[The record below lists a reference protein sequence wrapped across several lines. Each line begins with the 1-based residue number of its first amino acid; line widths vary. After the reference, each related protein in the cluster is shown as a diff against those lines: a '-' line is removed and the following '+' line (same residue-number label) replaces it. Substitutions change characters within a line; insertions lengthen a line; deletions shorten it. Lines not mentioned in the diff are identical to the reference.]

1 MAGNEFRYKEVAS
14 RCRGRIDIRHR
25 FDSEPFKSLSD
36 SGGWMPTVHA
46 SLEGDCQLQYAGL
59 VLSLPGSDDQGWHT
73 DGEHL
78 FPGFGHHTPPHAVTV
93 FVPLV
98 NLTEANG
105 CPQFFVGSHVE
116 AVATALS
123 EGTETDPPVTAELST
138 GSALIFDYRL
148 VHRGTGNSTAG
159 MMTRS
164 CSPARRGNA
173 AADSSHGNTDT
184 CRASVSPDDMSRGR

>member
-1 MAGNEFRYKEVAS
+1 
-14 RCRGRIDIRHR
+14 
-25 FDSEPFKSLSD
+25 
-36 SGGWMPTVHA
+36 MPTVHA

-148 VHRGTGNSTAG
+148 VHRGTGNSTAPTG
-159 MMTRS
+159 E
-164 CSPARRGNA
+164 
-173 AADSSHGNTDT
+173 SSHP
-184 CRASVSPDDMSRGR
+184 SPSPSTKSAIIGRPLLYFVYSKSWYNDNRNFSEHEQLFA